1 MYKRLP
7 IHLRMRNYI
16 ASDIN
21 VVYKISAAYLSG
33 ARVRFFLEIRDLGS
47 PTISKLIMCFT
58 IKQLWVAPGGRDVL
72 FITSNKMLH
81 IRTKLEPLRKSMLSV
96 C

>member
-7 IHLRMRNYI
+7 MHLRMRNYI
-16 ASDIN
+16 AGDIN

-33 ARVRFFLEIRDLGS
+33 AWVRFFLEIRDLGF

-58 IKQLWVAPGGRDVL
+58 IKQLWLALGGRVVL

-81 IRTKLEPLRKSMLSV
+81 IRTKLEPLRKSMLNV